1 MLLRE
6 VVLLLLLLLRE
17 VVLLGESEE
26 ALIPLGEVV
35 GVTCMHT
42 CEISI
47 P

>member
-6 VVLLLLLLLRE
+6 VVLLLLLLRE

-35 GVTCMHT
+35 G
-42 CEISI
+42 
-47 P
+47 

>member
-1 MLLRE
+1 VLLRE
-6 VVLLLLLLLRE
+6 VVLLLLLLRE